1 MPRARSLKAILRMQ
15 PYNHQTEISGQGAA
29 ILAQHGAVYLAM
41 EERTGKTLTAILIAE
56 KAKAKRV
63 LVVTKAKA
71 LPDWL
76 KTIKDYKPAMPIDV
90 VSYHQ
95 AYKHSSAAYDFAIID
110 EAHAILSGYPKPG
123 KILREVRQVVY
134 GKPIVYLSAT
144 PHAQSYS
151 QLFHQFALWHK
162 SPWAKFANFYRWHN
176 VYGKPYV
183 LDINGISITQYD
195 RTQDDKVL
203 ADVQHIF
210 ITKTRKE
217 LGFEQE
223 PEDVVHYVQLSDITK
238 SVYNELV
245 KNELVELKAGMLV
258 CDTASKMRFSLHQLE
273 GGTCIIDNKPIVL
286 ANREKIDFIMDKWGD
301 SKDLVIMYHYK
312 AELTKLSAIF
322 KNAQL
327 LQATSYAEG
336 VDLSMYKHLVIYS
349 QDFSTAKH
357 TQRRARQANK
367 NRSEDIKVHF
377 LLVKGGL
384 SERVYNTVGKN
395 KKNFVDTVFTRI
407 N

>member
-1 MPRARSLKAILRMQ
+1 MRPF
-15 PYNHQTEISGQGAA
+15 NHQTEISSQAAA
-29 ILAQHGAVYLAM
+29 ILSEHGAVYLAM
-41 EERTGKTLTAILIAE
+41 EERTGKTLTAILTAE
-56 KAKAKRV
+56 RLKALRV
-63 LVVTKAKA
+63 LVITKAKA
-71 LPDWL
+71 LSGWAQ
-76 KTIKDYKPAMPIDV
+76 TITAYKPLMPIDI

-95 AYKHSSAAYDFAIID
+95 AYKHDGNLYDFVILD

-123 KILREVRQVVY
+123 KILKEVRQVVY

-151 QLFHQFALWHK
+151 QLYHQFVLWAN
-162 SPWAKFANFYRWHN
+162 SPWKAYNNFYKWHS
-176 VYGKPYV
+176 VYGKPYA
-183 LDINGISITQYD
+183 LEINGISITQYD
-195 RTQDDKVL
+195 RTHEAKVL
-203 ADVQHIF
+203 ADVQRIF
-210 ITKTRKE
+210 ISATRQE

-223 PEDVVHYVQLSDITK
+223 PEDVLHYVPLSDVTK
-238 SVYNELV
+238 SVYNDLV

-258 CDTASKMRFSLHQLE
+258 CDNASKMRFSLHQLE
-273 GGTCIIDNKPIVL
+273 GGTCIIDAKYTVL
-286 ANREKIDFIMDKWGD
+286 ANREKIDYILANWGD

-312 AELTKLSAIF
+312 AELTKLSEVF
-322 KNAQL
+322 KNAAL

-367 NRSEDIKVHF
+367 NRTEDIKVHF
-377 LLVKGGL
+377 LLVKGGI
-384 SERVYNTVGKN
+384 SERVYNTVSKN

-407 N
+407 K